1 MRRAGLALL
10 FFFCAGVAT
19 AGQLGGDFNAF
30 GGYTLETPISSYPSL
45 RLIRRYS
52 TEFVGDVTV
61 YERPGEQLTLDGV
74 PFKKVQYRF
83 ADGLLESVQ
92 LTYEERENR
101 EKLLAWIEKNYGKL
115 PSEERRIIPQVLWLG
130 EKMNIMLNYNLNYN
144 QGMVWFVSPSLYQ
157 EIDRTT
163 GAMPD

>member
-1 MRRAGLALL
+1 MRRAGLGLL
-10 FFFCAGVAT
+10 FSFCAGVAT
-19 AGQLGGDFNAF
+19 AGQLGSDLNAF
-30 GGYTLETPISSYPSL
+30 NGYTLETPIARYPSL
-45 RLIRRYS
+45 RLIQRYS
-52 TEFVGDVTV
+52 TEFVQDVTV
-61 YERPGEQLTLDGV
+61 YELPGELLALDGV

-83 ADGLLESVQ
+83 AEGLLESIQ

-101 EKLLAWIEKNYGKL
+101 DKLLNWIEKNYGKL

-130 EKMNIMLNYNLNYN
+130 EKMNIMLNYNLNYK
-144 QGMVWFVSPSLYQ
+144 QGILWFISPSLYQ